1 MQKKDIKNLTLE
13 ELEKLIEKAGEKPYR
28 AKQVFYWL
36 YQKCARTFEEM
47 SNIPK
52 ALKNVF
58 SEEYYIGAIELCEH
72 QKSKDKTEKFLFKLS
87 DGNFIETVLIWA
99 TDRKTICLSTQVGCK
114 FGCPFCASGLKGFV
128 RNLAASEIIGQIMYL
143 KRDLKHLMT
152 NYVFMGMGEP
162 LDNYENV
169 SKSILIMDDTAGMN
183 IGARRI
189 TVSTS
194 GLVPGIE
201 KLKNLGLQVNLSV
214 SLHASNDKLRDE
226 LVPVNRRYPI
236 ETLIKA
242 CEEYRSDGGRMIT
255 FEYILISGKNDS
267 LKDADELAR
276 IAKKVK
282 AKINLIPYSPVSSLD
297 FKTPTRDKM
306 NIFMDRLEARGVQ
319 ATLRDSKGKDIQAAC
334 GQLAG
339 RQK

>member
-1 MQKKDIKNLTLE
+1 MKLE
-13 ELEKLIEKAGEKPYR
+13 
-28 AKQVFYWL
+28 
-36 YQKCARTFEEM
+36 C
-47 SNIPK
+47 
-52 ALKNVF
+52 
-58 SEEYYIGAIELCEH
+58 
-72 QKSKDKTEKFLFKLS
+72 
-87 DGNFIETVLIWA
+87 
-99 TDRKTICLSTQVGCK
+99 
-114 FGCPFCASGLKGFV
+114 
-128 RNLAASEIIGQIMYL
+128 
-143 KRDLKHLMT
+143 
-152 NYVFMGMGEP
+152 
-162 LDNYENV
+162 
-169 SKSILIMDDTAGMN
+169 
-183 IGARRI
+183 
-189 TVSTS
+189 
-194 GLVPGIE
+194 GIE